1 LAKFEAAHQEMQA
14 RDEERRREVIALRE
28 KADALDRANKSKDE
42 MWAIERARHE
52 ANNRDNLAA
61 EHARA
66 HALLSEKDRLLLGI
80 PKEMLHSKN
89 LLDQKEKAWRAEK
102 DSLLNR
108 HAKEVDG
115 ITASH
120 KENVANVEKQYSFW
134 MQKKEEETATFV
146 GEFDEYRDRTKK
158 EIKRYR
164 EELVGLFDLVQQLSK
179 IIQDLENGTYPT
191 QYKCGVQMIQLP
203 YGVKAKLPTEKTFEK
218 LFQALAD
225 TKVKCNRYTHMVANM
240 QPQARRSGLE
250 NWDADKFARDY
261 VRVGAQAPPEGE
273 PYGTSEAALT
283 HLDRDQLVVLASTL
297 KNLCIANNGL
307 EQEKAA
313 LRDQVLQE
321 LSSHPTVEYIRHLEQ
336 ELAAKGIRHKQSE
349 AVPKPVHMQL

>member
-1 LAKFEAAHQEMQA
+1 VE
-14 RDEERRREVIALRE
+14 D
-28 KADALDRANKSKDE
+28 
-42 MWAIERARHE
+42 
-52 ANNRDNLAA
+52 
-61 EHARA
+61 
-66 HALLSEKDRLLLGI
+66 
-80 PKEMLHSKN
+80 
-89 LLDQKEKAWRAEK
+89 
-102 DSLLNR
+102 
-108 HAKEVDG
+108 
-115 ITASH
+115 ITSSH
-120 KENVANVEKQYSFW
+120 KETLANTEKQYSFW

-146 GEFDEYRDRTKK
+146 GEFDEHRDRTKK

-191 QYKCGVQMIQLP
+191 QYKCGVQCVQLP
-203 YGVKAKLPTEKTFEK
+203 YGVKAKLPTERTFEK
-218 LFQALAD
+218 LFMALAD
-225 TKVKCNRYTHMVANM
+225 TKVKCNRYTSMVANM

-261 VRVGAQAPPEGE
+261 VRVAAQTAAVESE
-273 PYGTSEAALT
+273 PYGSSEAALT
-283 HLDRDQLVVLASTL
+283 HLDRDQLVLLASTL
-297 KNLCIANNGL
+297 KNLCITSNGL

-349 AVPKPVHMQL
+349 AVPKPVHLQL